1 MCRKFS
7 KRKGLQPPC
16 RTCLPYLEK
25 EHCRAVDVFMLA
37 INNIQ
42 YSSMGKPI
50 GLDMPTVIELVKLSE
65 DKTPVETI
73 EKVMHLSRELVR
85 DGD

>member
-1 MCRKFS
+1 M
-7 KRKGLQPPC
+7 
-16 RTCLPYLEK
+16 
-25 EHCRAVDVFMLA
+25 
-37 INNIQ
+37 
-42 YSSMGKPI
+42 

-65 DKTPVETI
+65 DKTPIETI

>member
-1 MCRKFS
+1 
-7 KRKGLQPPC
+7 
-16 RTCLPYLEK
+16 
-25 EHCRAVDVFMLA
+25 MLA

-42 YSSMGKPI
+42 YSSMGKPM

-65 DKTPVETI
+65 DRTPVETI
-73 EKVMHLSRELVR
+73 EKVMHLSRELIR

>member
-1 MCRKFS
+1 
-7 KRKGLQPPC
+7 LPTPC
-16 RTCLPYLEK
+16 RTCLPYLEE
-25 EHCRAVDVFMLA
+25 EHKGAVEVFMLA

-42 YSSMGKPI
+42 YSSMGKPM

-65 DKTPVETI
+65 DKTPIETI

>member
-1 MCRKFS
+1 
-7 KRKGLQPPC
+7 
-16 RTCLPYLEK
+16 LPYLEE
-25 EHCRAVDVFMLA
+25 EHKGAVEVFMLA

-42 YSSMGKPI
+42 YSPMGKPM
-50 GLDMPTVIELVKLSE
+50 GLDMPTVIELVKLRE
-65 DKTPVETI
+65 DKTPIETI